1 MSATCSRM
9 YAEQVITRSAR
20 LAIQRS
26 TPWM

>member
-1 MSATCSRM
+1 MSDTCSRM

-20 LAIQRS
+20 LATQRS